1 MSHMVDVMYPGDFP
15 LVLDLSVW
23 VNRKYRTQVA
33 EYLAEHRHPLVIRS
47 AGSESRSTVLEF
59 QKSDGVAVE
68 WADVQAWWNP
78 RRPENPMP
86 AVAEDEEIEIFA
98 QWSELLT
105 TLHAAEAV
113 ITGYTLEC
121 DLMTSGVSA
130 TTRVNRISMPVT
142 SFNVLVPP
150 DASPEH

>member
-1 MSHMVDVMYPGDFP
+1 MIDVMYPGDSP

-23 VNRKYRTQVA
+23 ANREYRSQVA

-47 AGSESRSTVLEF
+47 AGSESRSVVLEF
-59 QKSDGVAVE
+59 KKPDGSVVDLE
-68 WADVQAWWNP
+68 DVQVWWNP

>member
-1 MSHMVDVMYPGDFP
+1 MIDVMYPGDFP

-47 AGSESRSTVLEF
+47 AGSESRYSVLEF
-59 QKSDGVAVE
+59 KKPDGSAVDLE
-68 WADVQAWWNP
+68 DVQAWWNP
-78 RRPENPMP
+78 RHPENLMP
-86 AVAEDEEIEIFA
+86 AVAEDEEIKVFA

-113 ITGYTLEC
+113 ITGYTLGR
-121 DLMTSGVSA
+121 DVMTCGFSA
-130 TTRVNRISMPVT
+130 TARVNRISMPVA
-142 SFNVLVPP
+142 SFNVLVHP
-150 DASPEH
+150 DASSEH

>member
-1 MSHMVDVMYPGDFP
+1 LSHMVDVMYPGDFP

-78 RRPENPMP
+78 RHPENLMP
-86 AVAEDEEIEIFA
+86 AGRRRGGSIRSVV
-98 QWSELLT
+98 W
-105 TLHAAEAV
+105 
-113 ITGYTLEC
+113 
-121 DLMTSGVSA
+121 
-130 TTRVNRISMPVT
+130 
-142 SFNVLVPP
+142 
-150 DASPEH
+150 AS